1 MKPMKHFFTLI
12 EILTVAAII
21 AILAGISV
29 GVIGLISNKNAEA
42 KTQATIKSLE
52 LALGQYKADTG
63 CIYMPKGLYEY
74 DASGPKELNKPVV
87 LKVTVG
93 IPDKLDGTLLKYM
106 DQKLLNSASQDDGTV
121 RYFVDG
127 WGRPLIYRIPGKF
140 NKTGYDLGSVGP
152 DGKVGDGA
160 KDDDV
165 ISESKLPEDGKEKR
179 NYSNFGQ
186 GDDITNFLRKD

>member
-1 MKPMKHFFTLI
+1 M
-12 EILTVAAII
+12 
-21 AILAGISV
+21 
-29 GVIGLISNKNAEA
+29 
-42 KTQATIKSLE
+42 
-52 LALGQYKADTG
+52 
-63 CIYMPKGLYEY
+63 
-74 DASGPKELNKPVV
+74 
-87 LKVTVG
+87 
-93 IPDKLDGTLLKYM
+93 
-106 DQKLLNSASQDDGTV
+106 LNSATKVSGDD
-121 RYFVDG
+121 RYFIDG
-127 WGRPLIYRIPGKF
+127 WGRPLIYRVPGKF